1 MQKMLKTDIN
11 YIGKMKEGIQRM
23 KPKTKDSGDSKKDI
37 NLLYFNQDEVKTIN
51 KKKIIGVGILLVII
65 CLILVI
71 YLVYAANENFR
82 AFMDANI
89 LNKSIEQDNLKSI
102 TLENYDNSNIFAYS
116 KYIAILKDN
125 TLTTYN
131 SSGKIEAENNI
142 QITNPITTSN
152 GKYLIIAE
160 QDSSKIY
167 LLKDNNIRWE
177 KTLEGNISRISVNSS
192 GYSAIILKGT
202 AYKSVVLL
210 LDDSGNEMFKYY
222 MSSTIAVDAS
232 ISEDNKY
239 VGIAEVNTSGTL
251 IQSNIKILSIAKA
264 KENPTEAI
272 VYTYNAPLNSL
283 VLNIKYQNKNKLVC
297 EYDNEIHV
305 IKDNVDTKL
314 TDINTDQEK
323 ITYYSIELDN
333 NIVKNVEENASLFAT
348 NTAIK
353 IINSTTQKENTYKF
367 EGVIK
372 EMYCCGSKIA
382 LNLGSEIHFV
392 DTNGWLIKKYTS
404 NQEVRKI
411 VISNEVAGI
420 IYRNKIELIKL

>member
-1 MQKMLKTDIN
+1 
-11 YIGKMKEGIQRM
+11 M

-192 GYSAIILKGT
+192 GYSTIILKGT

-239 VGIAEVNTSGTL
+239 VGIAEVNTGGTL

>member
-1 MQKMLKTDIN
+1 MLKTDIN

-65 CLILVI
+65 CLVLVI

-192 GYSAIILKGT
+192 GYSTIILKGT

>member
-1 MQKMLKTDIN
+1 MQKTDIN

-51 KKKIIGVGILLVII
+51 KRKIIGVGILLVII

>member
-1 MQKMLKTDIN
+1 MLKTDIN

-23 KPKTKDSGDSKKDI
+23 KPKTKDSGDSKKGI

-51 KKKIIGVGILLVII
+51 KRKIIGVGILLVII

-192 GYSAIILKGT
+192 GYSTIILKGT

-239 VGIAEVNTSGTL
+239 VGIAEVNMSGTL

>member
-1 MQKMLKTDIN
+1 MLKTDIN

-192 GYSAIILKGT
+192 GYSTIILKGT

-323 ITYYSIELDN
+323 ITYYSIDLDN

>member
-1 MQKMLKTDIN
+1 MLKTDIN

-37 NLLYFNQDEVKTIN
+37 NLLSLNQDEVKTIN

-192 GYSAIILKGT
+192 GYSTIILKGT

>member
-1 MQKMLKTDIN
+1 MLKTDIN

-37 NLLYFNQDEVKTIN
+37 NLLSLNQDEVKTIN

-372 EMYCCGSKIA
+372 EMYCSGSKIA

>member
-1 MQKMLKTDIN
+1 M
-11 YIGKMKEGIQRM
+11 
-23 KPKTKDSGDSKKDI
+23 
-37 NLLYFNQDEVKTIN
+37 
-51 KKKIIGVGILLVII
+51 
-65 CLILVI
+65 
-71 YLVYAANENFR
+71 
-82 AFMDANI
+82 
-89 LNKSIEQDNLKSI
+89 
-102 TLENYDNSNIFAYS
+102 
-116 KYIAILKDN
+116 
-125 TLTTYN
+125 
-131 SSGKIEAENNI
+131 
-142 QITNPITTSN
+142 
-152 GKYLIIAE
+152 
-160 QDSSKIY
+160 
-167 LLKDNNIRWE
+167 
-177 KTLEGNISRISVNSS
+177 
-192 GYSAIILKGT
+192 
-202 AYKSVVLL
+202 
-210 LDDSGNEMFKYY
+210 
-222 MSSTIAVDAS
+222 
-232 ISEDNKY
+232 
-239 VGIAEVNTSGTL
+239 
-251 IQSNIKILSIAKA
+251 
-264 KENPTEAI
+264 
-272 VYTYNAPLNSL
+272 YTYNAPLNSL

-333 NIVKNVEENASLFAT
+333 NIVKNVEENASLFTT

-372 EMYCCGSKIA
+372 EMHCSGSKIA

>member
-1 MQKMLKTDIN
+1 MLKTDIN

-23 KPKTKDSGDSKKDI
+23 KPKTKDSGESKKDI

-411 VISNEVAGI
+411 VISDEVAGI

>member
-1 MQKMLKTDIN
+1 MLKTDIN

-192 GYSAIILKGT
+192 GYSTIILKGT

-372 EMYCCGSKIA
+372 EMYCSGSKVA

>member
-1 MQKMLKTDIN
+1 MQKTDIN

-102 TLENYDNSNIFAYS
+102 SLENYDNSNIFAYS

>member
-1 MQKMLKTDIN
+1 MLKTDIN

-23 KPKTKDSGDSKKDI
+23 KPKTKDSGESKKDI

-65 CLILVI
+65 CLIIVI

-192 GYSAIILKGT
+192 GYSTIILKGT

-305 IKDNVDTKL
+305 IKDNVDTKI

>member
-1 MQKMLKTDIN
+1 MQKTDIN

-102 TLENYDNSNIFAYS
+102 SLENYDNSNIFAYS

-192 GYSAIILKGT
+192 GYSTIILKGT

>member
-1 MQKMLKTDIN
+1 MLKTDIN

>member
-1 MQKMLKTDIN
+1 MLKTDIN

-23 KPKTKDSGDSKKDI
+23 KPKTKDSGESKKDI

-372 EMYCCGSKIA
+372 EMYCSGSKIA

>member
-1 MQKMLKTDIN
+1 MLKTDIN

-51 KKKIIGVGILLVII
+51 KRKIIGVGILLVII

-102 TLENYDNSNIFAYS
+102 SLENYDNSNIFAYS

-192 GYSAIILKGT
+192 GYSTIILKGT

-210 LDDSGNEMFKYY
+210 LDDSGNEVFKYY

-251 IQSNIKILSIAKA
+251 IQSNIKILSITKA

-333 NIVKNVEENASLFAT
+333 NIVKNVEENASLFTT

-353 IINSTTQKENTYKF
+353 ITNSTTQKENTYKF

-372 EMYCCGSKIA
+372 EMHCSGSKIA

-404 NQEVRKI
+404 NQEARKI

>member
-1 MQKMLKTDIN
+1 MLKTDIN

-23 KPKTKDSGDSKKDI
+23 KPKTKDSGDSKKGI

-51 KKKIIGVGILLVII
+51 KRKIIGVGILLVII

-192 GYSAIILKGT
+192 GYSTIILKGT

-323 ITYYSIELDN
+323 ITYYSIDLDN

>member
-1 MQKMLKTDIN
+1 MLKTDIN

-51 KKKIIGVGILLVII
+51 KRKIIGVGILLVII

-192 GYSAIILKGT
+192 GYSTIILKGT

-372 EMYCCGSKIA
+372 EMYCSGSKIA

-411 VISNEVAGI
+411 VISDEVAGI

>member
-1 MQKMLKTDIN
+1 MQKTDIN

-192 GYSAIILKGT
+192 GYSTIILKGT

>member
-1 MQKMLKTDIN
+1 MLKTDIN

-420 IYRNKIELIKL
+420 IYRNKIEVIKL

>member
-1 MQKMLKTDIN
+1 MLKTDIN

-142 QITNPITTSN
+142 QITNPITTGN

>member
-1 MQKMLKTDIN
+1 MLKTDIN

-177 KTLEGNISRISVNSS
+177 KTLEGNIYRISVNSS

>member
-1 MQKMLKTDIN
+1 
-11 YIGKMKEGIQRM
+11 M

-51 KKKIIGVGILLVII
+51 KRKIIGVGILLVII

-102 TLENYDNSNIFAYS
+102 SLENYDNSNIFAYS

-192 GYSAIILKGT
+192 GYSTIILKGT

-210 LDDSGNEMFKYY
+210 LDDSGNEVFKYY

-251 IQSNIKILSIAKA
+251 IQSNIKILSITKA

-333 NIVKNVEENASLFAT
+333 NIVKTWKKTLVYLQQ
-348 NTAIK
+348 
-353 IINSTTQKENTYKF
+353 TQ
-367 EGVIK
+367 
-372 EMYCCGSKIA
+372 
-382 LNLGSEIHFV
+382 
-392 DTNGWLIKKYTS
+392 
-404 NQEVRKI
+404 Q
-411 VISNEVAGI
+411 
-420 IYRNKIELIKL
+420 

>member
-1 MQKMLKTDIN
+1 MQKTDIN

-372 EMYCCGSKIA
+372 EMYCSGSKIA

>member
-1 MQKMLKTDIN
+1 MLKTDIN

-160 QDSSKIY
+160 QNSSKIY

-192 GYSAIILKGT
+192 GYSTIILKGT

-314 TDINTDQEK
+314 TEINTDQEK

>member
-1 MQKMLKTDIN
+1 MLKTDIN

-192 GYSAIILKGT
+192 GYSTIILKGT

-411 VISNEVAGI
+411 VISDEVAGI

>member
-1 MQKMLKTDIN
+1 MLKTDIN

-89 LNKSIEQDNLKSI
+89 LNKSIEQDNLKRI

-420 IYRNKIELIKL
+420 IYRNKIEVIKL

>member
-1 MQKMLKTDIN
+1 MLKTDIN

-192 GYSAIILKGT
+192 GYSTIILKGT

-420 IYRNKIELIKL
+420 IYRNKIEVIKL

>member
-1 MQKMLKTDIN
+1 MLKTDIN

-23 KPKTKDSGDSKKDI
+23 KPTTKDSGDSKKDI

-51 KKKIIGVGILLVII
+51 KRKIIGVGILLVII

-192 GYSAIILKGT
+192 GYSTIILKGT

-333 NIVKNVEENASLFAT
+333 NIVKNVEENASLFTT

-372 EMYCCGSKIA
+372 EMYCSGSKIA

>member
-1 MQKMLKTDIN
+1 MLKTDIN
-11 YIGKMKEGIQRM
+11 YIGKMKEGIQKM

-372 EMYCCGSKIA
+372 EMYCSGSKIA

>member
-1 MQKMLKTDIN
+1 MLKTDIN

-102 TLENYDNSNIFAYS
+102 SLENYDNSNIFAYS

-372 EMYCCGSKIA
+372 EMYCSGSKIA

>member
-1 MQKMLKTDIN
+1 MLKTDIN

-333 NIVKNVEENASLFAT
+333 NVVKNVEENASLFAT

>member
-1 MQKMLKTDIN
+1 
-11 YIGKMKEGIQRM
+11 M

-142 QITNPITTSN
+142 QITNPITTGN

-160 QDSSKIY
+160 QDSSKI
-167 LLKDNNIRWE
+167 
-177 KTLEGNISRISVNSS
+177 EGNISRISVNSS
-192 GYSAIILKGT
+192 GYSTIILKGT

-305 IKDNVDTKL
+305 IKDNVDTKI

-333 NIVKNVEENASLFAT
+333 NIVKNVEENASLFTT

-411 VISNEVAGI
+411 VISDEVAGI

>member
-192 GYSAIILKGT
+192 GYSTIILKGT

>member
-1 MQKMLKTDIN
+1 MLKTDIN
-11 YIGKMKEGIQRM
+11 YIGKMKEGIERM

-65 CLILVI
+65 CLIIVI

-192 GYSAIILKGT
+192 GYSTIILKGT

-323 ITYYSIELDN
+323 ITYYSIDLDN

>member
-1 MQKMLKTDIN
+1 MLKTDIN

-71 YLVYAANENFR
+71 YLVYAVNENFR

>member
-1 MQKMLKTDIN
+1 MLKTDIN

-192 GYSAIILKGT
+192 GYSTIILKGT

-333 NIVKNVEENASLFAT
+333 NIVKNVEENSSLFTT

-372 EMYCCGSKIA
+372 EMYCSGSKIA

>member
-1 MQKMLKTDIN
+1 MLKTDIN

-23 KPKTKDSGDSKKDI
+23 KPKTKDSGESKKDI

-51 KKKIIGVGILLVII
+51 KKKIIGVGILLAII
-65 CLILVI
+65 CFILVI

-192 GYSAIILKGT
+192 GYSTIILKGT

-411 VISNEVAGI
+411 VISDEVAGI

>member
-1 MQKMLKTDIN
+1 MLKTDIN

-210 LDDSGNEMFKYY
+210 LDDSGSEMFKYY